1 MLLPGNVHASY
12 CPNFNCSV
20 LHSDH
25 ADQPPHHHYVTFYRT
40 ISSGTSS
47 PRSYSLTR
55 SMPFSARGDQG
66 SMRERGGSKPSSC
79 FRWKAMICC
88 CLTNHFFWLNRFM
101 SFFRD
106 GCQSAMKTVNWKHL
120 ASYCKNWQKTSMK
133 PICAVRGHADWKG
146 GESGG
151 SGCNQ

>member
-1 MLLPGNVHASY
+1 MI
-12 CPNFNCSV
+12 FNCTN
-20 LHSDH
+20 LFRHL
-25 ADQPPHHHYVTFYRT
+25 QPSIIFIDEIDALLSERR
-40 ISSGTSS
+40 SGEHEGVRRIKTEFLLQVENNDTLLFNKS
-47 PRSYSLTR
+47 
-55 SMPFSARGDQG
+55 
-66 SMRERGGSKPSSC
+66 
-79 FRWKAMICC
+79 
-88 CLTNHFFWLNRFM
+88 FFWLNRFM

-151 SGCNQ
+151 SGRNQ